1 MANILNNT
9 FFKIII
15 MSFLIQF
22 GSFCSFAKNL
32 GVVGEVFTIE
42 EESFLNFI
50 KRKLESKKKDSIF
63 FNQDLIREKAKK
75 KIDRPT
81 PVKGLKNAKENRSYL
96 YDPSVVIEKDIKGL
110 DGKIIVKS
118 GTRYNPL
125 EYYSIPESLVFID
138 SDNEEHLRFALE
150 QKNLRKI
157 KIILVSGSRKKAAK
171 VLDQEIYFDQ
181 LGLIT
186 KKFAIK
192 HVPTI
197 VMQEKEFLRISEVLL

>member
-1 MANILNNT
+1 MN
-9 FFKIII
+9 
-15 MSFLIQF
+15 F
-22 GSFCSFAKNL
+22 GSSHSFAKNL
-32 GVVGEVFTIE
+32 GVVGEVFAIE

-63 FNQDLIREKAKK
+63 FNQGLMREKAKK

-81 PVKGLKNAKENRSYL
+81 PVKGVENTQENRSYL

-110 DGKIIVKS
+110 DGKLIVKA

-125 EYYSIPESLVFID
+125 EHYSIAESLVFID
-138 SDNEEHLRFALE
+138 SDNEEHLNFALA

-157 KIILVSGSRKKAAK
+157 KIILVSGSRKKAAE
-171 VLDQEIYFDQ
+171 VLGQEIYFDQ

-197 VMQEKEFLRISEVLL
+197 VTQEKQFLRISEVLL

>member
-1 MANILNNT
+1 MANILKNT

-15 MSFLIQF
+15 ISFLMNF
-22 GSFCSFAKNL
+22 VSSHSFAKNL
-32 GVVGEVFTIE
+32 GVVGEVFAIE
-42 EESFLNFI
+42 EESFLNVI
-50 KRKLESKKKDSIF
+50 RHKLESKKKDSIF

-81 PVKGLKNAKENRSYL
+81 PVRGVKNTQENRSYL
-96 YDPSVVIEKDIKGL
+96 YDPAVVIDKDIKSM
-110 DGKIIVKS
+110 DGKIIIKA

-125 EYYSIPESLVFID
+125 EHYSIIESLVFID
-138 SDNEEHLRFALE
+138 SDNEKHLNFALS

-157 KIILVSGSRKKAAK
+157 KIILVSGSRKKAAE

-186 KKFAIK
+186 QKFSIK
-192 HVPTI
+192 HVPAI
-197 VMQEKEFLRISEVLL
+197 VTQEKQFLRISEILL